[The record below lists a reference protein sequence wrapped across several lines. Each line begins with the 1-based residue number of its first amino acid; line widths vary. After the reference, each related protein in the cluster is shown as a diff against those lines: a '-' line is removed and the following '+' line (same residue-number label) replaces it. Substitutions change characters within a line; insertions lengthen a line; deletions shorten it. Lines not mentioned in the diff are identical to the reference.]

1 MATILVVTAAV
12 ARVLRKAKRRGEG
25 VHLAHVLPLPRGL
38 SREKSRQRG
47 QIKLHVQSIRDG
59 NKGEEKVVELKRVQV
74 YLDAE
79 EYVLES
85 CVIAVVLAT
94 VTRFSRIGQHPG
106 QARSTV
112 KHGKKRF

>member
-1 MATILVVTAAV
+1 M
-12 ARVLRKAKRRGEG
+12 G
-25 VHLAHVLPLPRGL
+25 
-38 SREKSRQRG
+38 KSRQGG